1 VTREVGPHLRDLWRR
16 RAGELAAI
24 VANGSRLHRE
34 HAHAASLIGK
44 DYHDRFL
51 VELIQ
56 NANDQAI
63 LGDDFD
69 STVLVVRS
77 AHYVAVSN
85 GGQVVTE
92 RNLERISSLADSD
105 KTGTL
110 VGNKGV
116 GFKAV
121 YQVTDAP
128 EVYSAPEAAPG
139 ASIFDALGSAFAL
152 ERDPFEHS
160 VLVEAVEADVRD
172 FFAGN
177 DGLAT
182 RLRDLGFED
191 PAEAVL
197 PEFHEVAG
205 FKFPLPRSS
214 DDLTQR
220 AEALGIPREYWAGVG
235 TLVVLPLRDGDASDV
250 AQNAVDRLVGA
261 VAGEHAQGALAVL
274 FLRGVGRLVVLD
286 HVRGLRWSFACHTA
300 IDPDGLVRATVT
312 TDKDDATST
321 RSEFWLARGDVF
333 DCDEATAAVR
343 RAVVAGALRD
353 FGLEAWKAED
363 PVPVTVALPRPE
375 PGRVKALGPSGRF
388 CLGLPTEQSTGLPAH
403 VDARFFAKI
412 NRDGVIFDH
421 RDGYNELLL
430 DVATDLFGG
439 LLDRL
444 RRSDNIDHRRAATLA
459 LHRPKES
466 PGALAT
472 RVYRDGGIGDGAVV
486 LTWDAESFLRRDEC
500 RLPHDKERDLLPF
513 LTEALTATPDG
524 LTGLPE
530 RGLLL
535 DALDVLGT
543 LGLDFLND
551 VSPHPWLDRPDGK
564 QSTIEH
570 AARVHRGDRHEW
582 WEPFVGTLLS
592 CFNVSELEDQSWLPI
607 GTNDL
612 AAPEQRV
619 FLPAPAEALGEDDDV
634 ADVPLRVASTLRLLD
649 GGAMRLRVDGRA
661 LTALATRLSDEKLVR
676 RPRKVELLEDAL
688 FPALEIAAKDDPELA
703 LDLFAQ
709 AIAWIASMKD
719 TSRRKLSTESA
730 LVPVAKAT
738 GTGWVKASRAYLG
751 PGWGLDANHD
761 RLLGTAYP
769 DSRLLPWVV
778 IAARI
783 APAPVDDPSWREAA
797 AVLGVSDRPR
807 VLSFS
812 PTERW
817 PLQGFQLVLQVKGAP
832 TLIWKSVDPI
842 YQAYLKHLAT
852 LGTTARYTTQ
862 HGVGATLWVDG
873 LEHPERR
880 QAVLDLML
888 AHPEPYVPSATTHLR
903 RASGHVEHQE
913 VHSLWA
919 FALSSLGWS
928 IVPAERGAGGEASRV
943 PTSQAWLL
951 SDGSR
956 RSAYAKLLDVVPH
969 KLTPAWKL
977 LHAVGVWTVENAP
990 LSRVLGGLVT
1000 LASKLDRDRLH
1011 THSHALSLAREL
1023 FTQIED
1029 RLDSRAIPVLTA
1041 GMPLPL
1047 LRYGR
1052 LVSVDPADDA
1062 VVMFDDDPARTRHI
1076 RSADGAYRVPI
1087 ARDASFDKLHA
1098 MFLATWGASRVIRS
1112 STAKVEVD
1120 FTPQGAAPE
1129 SFLAWLHRSFPRT
1142 DVAMELASLVTLGGD
1157 RTLRTERVGRHWR
1170 LFRDLHIEVGSFASS
1185 TTTSFYD
1192 RPLDLLRVSASLDP
1206 EDVVAATFELA
1217 GVRSRDLWEGYAR
1230 ALRDLHN
1237 RPDASRAFLR
1247 EREITEVE
1255 IGEVADAAG
1264 LNRSHNVDALECA
1277 LIATRGHLV
1286 QNTDLND
1293 AAAWWMDI
1301 VRSPAAVAESLG
1313 RPDLAPVIAKAV
1325 TLPSPEGELH
1335 VLRHAG
1341 VPWDAWQEAVLR
1353 RDGKKYRFDKSI
1365 ARYRIV
1371 WNHLLAVAR
1380 ELAIRD
1386 TKVDLDDVADVLD
1399 AAATGE
1405 PPEAV
1410 ACVPPEAA
1418 PTDATAF
1425 AELRHL
1431 LGRFPT
1437 MLTALD
1443 TVPATPWPYELP
1455 VPADATK
1462 RSVAL
1467 YKDEP
1472 VRKREVE
1479 AKVTV
1484 QAVIEVAMLLAPAS
1498 GEQVDGP
1505 SVLAAGRLGRLVAGS
1520 WANVYGALLVLRDAL
1535 HDLAPETTK
1544 RLSAMRAFHGPTTA
1558 DALKARLPE
1567 GERPANT
1574 KPLPK
1579 KEVLGVEATENE
1591 LRLDLAS
1598 GAIGALGRKLAEAAS
1613 AGIDEALLSALR
1625 KPLPEARSSGA
1636 DGDGGGA
1643 KGGRRGGG
1651 VVKPMR
1657 EPEFVGDLGE
1667 AFVHEWLTF
1676 TLGDA
1681 GYGPEGWRSK
1691 ARERYGFPAGE
1702 DGYGYDFEVSD
1713 PGGRLFGQPVDKLHI
1728 EVKSTSTDGSG
1739 PFPMSR
1745 PEWDA
1750 ARRAHEEQNG
1760 VVYVILRVFR
1770 ADTKPHIGDVLLDP
1784 FAAHRRGEVRLADRD
1799 LWVTVSP
1806 PLRIGDADSG
1816 GEE

>member
-1 VTREVGPHLRDLWRR
+1 M
-16 RAGELAAI
+16 AAI

-56 NANDQAI
+56 NANDQAL

-105 KTGTL
+105 KTGVL

-152 ERDPFEHS
+152 ERDPFEDS
-160 VLVEAVEADVRD
+160 VLVEAVEADVRE
-172 FFAGN
+172 FFAAN
-177 DGLAT
+177 EGLAA

-205 FKFPLPRSS
+205 FKFPLPRDT
-214 DDLTQR
+214 DDLARR
-220 AEALGIPREYWAGVG
+220 AEALGIPSEYRDGVG

-250 AQNAVDRLVGA
+250 AQKAVDRLVGA

-286 HVRGLRWSFACHTA
+286 NVRGRRWSFACHQST
-300 IDPDGLVRATVT
+300 DPDGLVRATVT
-312 TDKDDATST
+312 TDDDDGASI
-321 RSEFWLARGDVF
+321 RSEFWIARGDVF

-343 RAVVAGALRD
+343 RAIVTRALHD

-375 PGRVKALGPSGRF
+375 PGRVSALGPSGRF

-430 DVATDLFGG
+430 DVATDLFDG
-439 LLDRL
+439 LLERL
-444 RRSDNIDHRRAATLA
+444 RCSDDIDHRRAATLA
-459 LHRPKES
+459 LHSPKET
-466 PGALAT
+466 PGALAA
-472 RVYRDGGIGDGAVV
+472 RVYGEGGIADGAVI
-486 LTWDAESFLRRDEC
+486 LAWDGESFLERAEC
-500 RLPHDKERDLLPF
+500 RLPHDGERDLLPF
-513 LTEALTATPDG
+513 LTEALTANPDG
-524 LTGLPE
+524 VAGLPE
-530 RGLLL
+530 RGLLVN
-535 DALDVLGT
+535 ALDVLDT
-543 LGLDFLND
+543 MGLDFLND
-551 VSPHPWLDRPDGK
+551 VSPHPWLDRPDGN
-564 QSTIEH
+564 QSIIEH
-570 AARVHRGDRHEW
+570 AARAHRGDRHEW
-582 WEPFVGTLLS
+582 WEPFVSTLLS
-592 CFNVSELEDQSWLPI
+592 CFHVSELEDQSWLPI
-607 GTNDL
+607 GVNDL
-612 AAPEQRV
+612 AAPEATV
-619 FLPAPAEALGEDDDV
+619 FLPAPAEPLGEDDDV
-634 ADVPLRVASTLRLLD
+634 ADVPPRVASTLRLLD

-661 LTALATRLSDEKLVR
+661 LTALATRLADEKLVR

-688 FPALEIAAKDDPELA
+688 FPALEVAAGEDAELA

-719 TSRRKLSTESA
+719 TSRRKLSTEGA

-738 GTGWVKASRAYLG
+738 GTAWVKASRAYLG
-751 PGWGLDANHD
+751 PGWGLDTNHD
-761 RLLGTAYP
+761 RLLGAAYP
-769 DSRLLPWVV
+769 DSRLVPWFTF
-778 IAARI
+778 AARI
-783 APAPVDDPSWREAA
+783 APPPVDGPSWREAA

-807 VLSFS
+807 VLTFS

-832 TLIWKSVDPI
+832 TLGWKSVDPI
-842 YQAYLKHLAT
+842 YQGYLRHLAT
-852 LGTTARYTTQ
+852 LGTTAKYTTQ

-888 AHPEPYVPSATTHLR
+888 AHPEPYVPYATTHLR
-903 RASGHVEHQE
+903 RASGHFEHQE
-913 VHSLWA
+913 VPSLWA
-919 FALSSLGWS
+919 FALSNLGWS
-928 IVPAERGAGGEASRV
+928 ILPVERGAGGEALRV
-943 PTSQAWLL
+943 PASQAWLL

-969 KLTPAWKL
+969 RLAPAWKL
-977 LHAVGVWTVENAP
+977 LHTLGVWTVENAP
-990 LSRVLGGLVT
+990 LSRLLVGLVT
-1000 LASKLDRDRLH
+1000 LATKLDRDRLH

-1029 RLDSRAIPVLTA
+1029 RLDSRTIPALTA
-1041 GMPLPL
+1041 RMPLPL

-1052 LVSVDPADDA
+1052 LVSVDPADD
-1062 VVMFDDDPARTRHI
+1062 VVVIFDDDPARARHI
-1076 RSADGAYRVPI
+1076 RSADAAYRVPI
-1087 ARDASFDKLHA
+1087 ARDASFDKLYA
-1098 MFLATWGASRVIRS
+1098 MFLATWGTSRVIRS
-1112 STAKVEVD
+1112 STARVDVD
-1120 FTPQGAAPE
+1120 FTPQGVAPE
-1129 SFLAWLHRSFPRT
+1129 PFLTWLHRSFPRT
-1142 DVAMELASLVTLGGD
+1142 DVATELASLVTLGGD
-1157 RTLRTERVGRHWR
+1157 RTLRTERVGRQWR

-1185 TTTSFYD
+1185 TITSFYD
-1192 RPLDLLRVSASLDP
+1192 RPLNLLRVAASLDP

-1217 GVRSRDLWEGYAR
+1217 GVRARDLWEGYAR

-1247 EREITEVE
+1247 ERDITEVE

-1277 LIATRGHLV
+1277 LIATRRHLV
-1286 QNTDLND
+1286 PNTDLND
-1293 AAAWWMDI
+1293 AASWWTDV
-1301 VRSPAAVAESLG
+1301 VRSPDAVAESLG
-1313 RPDLAPVIAKAV
+1313 RPDLATVIAKAV
-1325 TLPSPEGELH
+1325 AMQSPEGELH

-1353 RDGKKYRFDKSI
+1353 RDGKKYRFERSI
-1365 ARYRIV
+1365 ARYRTV

-1386 TKVDLDDVADVLD
+1386 TKVDLDDVAAVLD

-1405 PPEAV
+1405 PPDTV
-1410 ACVPPEAA
+1410 ACVPPDSATA
-1418 PTDATAF
+1418 DATAF
-1425 AELRHL
+1425 AELRRVL
-1431 LGRFPT
+1431 ARFAT

-1443 TVPATPWPYELP
+1443 TLPAPPWPYELP
-1455 VPADATK
+1455 VPTDATK

-1479 AKVTV
+1479 ANVTV
-1484 QAVIEVAMLLAPAS
+1484 QAVVEVAVLLAPAS

-1505 SVLAAGRLGRLVAGS
+1505 SVLATGRLGRLIAGS

-1535 HDLAPETTK
+1535 NDLAPETTK

-1567 GERPANT
+1567 GDRPTNT

-1579 KEVLGVEATENE
+1579 KEVLGIEATEND

-1598 GAIGALGRKLAEAAS
+1598 GAAGALGRKIAEAAS
-1613 AGIDEALLSALR
+1613 VGLDAALLNAIR
-1625 KPLPEARSSGA
+1625 NPLPEARGPRK
-1636 DGDGGGA
+1636 DGDDAAGA
-1643 KGGRRGGG
+1643 KGGRRGGS

-1657 EPEFVGDLGE
+1657 EPELVGDLGE
-1667 AFVHEWLTF
+1667 AFVHEWLSF
-1676 TLGDA
+1676 NLGD
-1681 GYGPEGWRSK
+1681 GYGAEGWRSR
-1691 ARERYGFPAGE
+1691 ARERYGFPAGD
-1702 DGYGYDFEVSD
+1702 DGHGYDFEVAD
-1713 PGGRLFGQPVDKLHI
+1713 PRGRLFGRPADKLLI

-1750 ARRAHEEQNG
+1750 ARRAHEAQNG
-1760 VVYVILRVFR
+1760 EIYVIVRVFR
-1770 ADTKPHIGDVLLDP
+1770 ADTTPIIGDVLLDP

-1806 PLRIGDADSG
+1806 PLPPGAASG
-1816 GEE
+1816 EGAA